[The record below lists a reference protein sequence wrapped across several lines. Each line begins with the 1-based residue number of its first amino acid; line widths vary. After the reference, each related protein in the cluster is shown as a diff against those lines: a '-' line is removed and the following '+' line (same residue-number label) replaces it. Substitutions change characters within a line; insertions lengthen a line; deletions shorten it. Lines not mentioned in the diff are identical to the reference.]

1 MLILPKDI
9 TKSPKS
15 WNQPLTLE
23 REVKSLLNSKC
34 SKLIKSIPEPEL
46 RYTKLILLI
55 LRLNSQLDRKK
66 WHSKQKLRS

>member
-1 MLILPKDI
+1 
-9 TKSPKS
+9 
-15 WNQPLTLE
+15 
-23 REVKSLLNSKC
+23 
-34 SKLIKSIPEPEL
+34 L